1 MSFQQGHQF
10 PGSDFLCDCVATVCV
25 TVNKSRSHPVCRVTA
40 LRMTLPIPFY
50 FISGFFFLLI
60 GLSVYGVISIHFVHF
75 LHHHMYLAGLL
86 ETWMIKGRDCRNRQ
100 FNRPLSE
107 QNLPEQQQES
117 GCCMS
122 PINLQDR
129 RTGFLSKLTNPHT
142 EREHPVPFM
151 EPFSRT
157 CLGVALPLLSLSSVP
172 GFFFLLHVSVL
183 ELLSG
188 GKKLFFSPPSFF
200 PRILNCPEVCLTSFR
215 AAITQLPV
223 FLSIFYEIHLVTV
236 LLRWPFILSNRKGT
250 AM

>member
-25 TVNKSRSHPVCRVTA
+25 TVNKCRSHPVCRVTA

-50 FISGFFFLLI
+50 FIPGFLFLLI

-86 ETWMIKGRDCRNRQ
+86 ETWMSKGRDCRNRQ

-151 EPFSRT
+151 EPLSRT
-157 CLGVALPLLSLSSVP
+157 CLRVALPLLSLSSVP
-172 GFFFLLHVSVL
+172 GFF
-183 ELLSG
+183 
-188 GKKLFFSPPSFF
+188 LFFFYFFLIASECIGASVWGFFPPSFF
-200 PRILNCPEVCLTSFR
+200 QRILNFPEVCLTSFR
-215 AAITQLPV
+215 AAIT
-223 FLSIFYEIHLVTV
+223 
-236 LLRWPFILSNRKGT
+236 
-250 AM
+250 